1 MQLTRSGRFSR
12 KDFAAGVVFLTFG
25 AVGIF
30 YGRHYP
36 MGTAAR
42 MGAGYFPMVLSG
54 ILLLLGGGILARSFW
69 MQEDRISRIALR
81 PLLFVLGA
89 VASFAVLIDSA
100 GLTLSSGIL
109 IVLSSLGGCGFRVR
123 EILALMILLTGLSVL
138 VFVVG
143 LGLPISIWIP

>member
-1 MQLTRSGRFSR
+1 MRTTGQTRFSQ
-12 KDFAAGVVFLTFG
+12 KDFVAGIVFLAFG

-36 MGTAAR
+36 IGTAAR
-42 MGAGYFPMVLSG
+42 MGPGYFPMVLSG
-54 ILLLLGGGILARSFW
+54 ILLLLGGWILARSFW
-69 MQEDRISRIALR
+69 MQKDRVSRIAPR

-89 VASFAVLIDSA
+89 VAGFAVLIDSA
-100 GLTLSSGIL
+100 GLIISSGVL
-109 IVLSSLGGCGFRVR
+109 IVLSSLGGCGFKVR
-123 EILALMILLTGLSVL
+123 EILLLLILLTGLSVL

>member
-1 MQLTRSGRFSR
+1 MRTTGQTRFSQ
-12 KDFAAGVVFLTFG
+12 KDFVAGIVFLAFG

-42 MGAGYFPMVLSG
+42 MGPGYFPVVLSG
-54 ILLLLGGGILARSFW
+54 ILLMLGAGILVRSFW
-69 MQEDRISRIALR
+69 MQKDRVSRIALR
-81 PLLFVLGA
+81 PLLLVLGA
-89 VASFAVLIDSA
+89 VAGFAVLIDSA
-100 GLTLSSGIL
+100 GLIISSGVL
-109 IVLSSLGGCGFRVR
+109 IVLSSLGGCGFKVR
-123 EILALMILLTGLSVL
+123 EILLLQILLTGLSVL